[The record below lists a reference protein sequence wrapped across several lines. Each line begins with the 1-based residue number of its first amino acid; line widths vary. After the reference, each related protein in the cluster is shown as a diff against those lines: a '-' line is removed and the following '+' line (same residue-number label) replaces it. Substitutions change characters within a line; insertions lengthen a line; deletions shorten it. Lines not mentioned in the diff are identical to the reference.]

1 MLLEVTQELLKRERL
16 TPSSVGFLFDD
27 DDRILAHPRM
37 SEILGREVSGTIPSL
52 RETDMGG
59 VLKAIREW
67 RVSGISEQWRGG
79 GPPRPSPPT
88 PPPAPPLPPPP
99 PPPPSPRRSP
109 LFSPRA

>member
-67 RVSGISEQWRGG
+67 RVSGISEQFFQDPGCT
-79 GPPRPSPPT
+79 PRPS
-88 PPPAPPLPPPP
+88 
-99 PPPPSPRRSP
+99 RRSRI
-109 LFSPRA
+109 RARPISAWPSSRRAPS

>member
-79 GPPRPSPPT
+79 GPPPPPPRT
-88 PPPAPPLPPPP
+88 PPLAPPQPPAPPSAPAPT
-99 PPPPSPRRSP
+99 
-109 LFSPRA
+109 FSPPFSSLG